1 MIWVTLRNTQGA
13 TLALSWLVRPSPPL
27 LGAAW
32 GHLCSALPA
41 VAVAVACTGRAAA
54 PQDHV
59 TPRRARPG
67 SLTRPSSQPPAGPL
81 RNSLRPRYPRPPA
94 R

>member
-13 TLALSWLVRPSPPL
+13 TLALSWLVLSIPPAARRRGGGTGARPLPD
-27 LGAAW
+27 GR
-32 GHLCSALPA
+32 GGRGRHRAL
-41 VAVAVACTGRAAA
+41 AAA

-67 SLTRPSSQPPAGPL
+67 A
-81 RNSLRPRYPRPPA
+81 
-94 R
+94 